1 MGKLVQLQH
10 GLLVWDQPLAQIM
23 VTNEAKYRDEGGQ
36 LAVILLLIIAL
47 VILLLHNIM
56 GLLIV
61 ALR

>member
-1 MGKLVQLQH
+1 MGKLVQFQH
-10 GLLVWDQPLAQIM
+10 GLLVRDEPLAQIM

-47 VILLLHNIM
+47 VILFLHYIL